1 VRLCTEGKLIE
12 TEDIEKQ
19 RGIFQ
24 GGSLSLMLFCISYVS
39 LTEQLKKLN
48 TRYER
53 YKIKTS
59 TAVDLHDDLN
69 TISKT
74 KQELQK

>member
-1 VRLCTEGKLIE
+1 
-12 TEDIEKQ
+12 
-19 RGIFQ
+19 
-24 GGSLSLMLFCISYVS
+24 MLFCISYVS

>member
-1 VRLCTEGKLIE
+1 MHLCIDGKLLE
-12 TEDIEKQ
+12 TENIEEQ
-19 RGIFQ
+19 RGTFQ
-24 GGSLSLMLFCISYVS
+24 GGSLSLLLFCISYIF

-53 YKIKTS
+53 HTIKTS
-59 TAVDLHDDLN
+59 TTVDLLDDLN
-69 TISKT
+69 KISKT